1 MDDNQKWLLA
11 AAGIEE
17 DISYLR
23 AAMLSGQWNIAS
35 DLNQDIQQLK
45 AVLSVYRKNAAK
57 GVAWP
62 KPDDLFCIQTLPYNK
77 QASTAMRKSFKF
89 AF

>member
-17 DISYLR
+17 DISYLK
-23 AAMLSGQWNIAS
+23 AAMFSGQWNIAS
-35 DLNQDIQQLK
+35 DLDQDIQQLK
-45 AVLSVYRKNAAK
+45 TVLSVYQKNAAK

-62 KPDDLFCIQTLPYNK
+62 KPDDLFCIQTLPLSK
-77 QASTAMRKSFKF
+77 QASTATRKSYKT